1 MLCQIGM
8 DAQTGTVRGNI
19 FDKETAEPIIYG
31 TVYIE
36 GSTLATTTDL
46 NGFFTLNKIPVGEQ
60 TVMITY
66 IGYDTLKTEVTIQDG
81 GIVYKQLYLVPSSV
95 TLDEINISGRR
106 EQRRTSVEISK
117 VTVTPKQIKALPSA
131 GGVPDIAQYLT
142 VLPGVVSTGDQG
154 GQLYIRGGSPV
165 QNKVL
170 LDGMTIYNPFHSLGF
185 FSVFETEIIQSVE
198 VLSGGFNAEHG
209 GRISAIVDLKTRAG
223 NKKRFGGL
231 VGLNPFQANVI
242 LEGPIKKLKDDGGG
256 SSSFI
261 LTGKHSFIDQTS
273 KTLYSNLADSIGL
286 PFQFTDI
293 YGKINSTGANGS
305 TFNAFGFNF
314 NDAVSYENI
323 ADYKWDSYG
332 GGANFTLIP
341 NNSSMI
347 VNGNINYS
355 SYSTEF
361 VEGEGTPR
369 VSDIQGFNAGLNFS
383 FFGNDSE
390 VKYGFEVNG
399 FRTNFEFVNFVGN
412 TIEQFNNTTEISG
425 FGKYKAKFGNLILE
439 PSLRVQ
445 FYTSL
450 SDISIEPR
458 FGMKYNISDNF
469 RFKFGAGLYS
479 QNLISTANDRDV
491 VNLFNGFLSG
501 PENRVFKPNS
511 TEPIDHR
518 LQKSIQGVVGFE
530 LDLGKNIELTVEPYY
545 KRFTQLFELN
555 RNKLSITDPDF
566 ITETGEAYGID
577 LLYKYETKR
586 SLIWITYSY
595 GFVNRDDGEQVYP
608 TTFDR
613 RHNANVLAS
622 YSFGNKGSWEVSARW
637 NLGSGFPFTLTQGFY
652 GDNRFL
658 DGIGTD
664 VGTVN
669 PQLGII
675 FSETRNG
682 GRLPYYHR
690 LDLSLK
696 KTLKVSKYGEFQAI
710 ASVTNVYDRRNIF
723 YFDRVRYSRVDQLPI
738 LPSLGVQLKF

>member
-1 MLCQIGM
+1 
-8 DAQTGTVRGNI
+8 
-19 FDKETAEPIIYG
+19 
-31 TVYIE
+31 
-36 GSTLATTTDL
+36 
-46 NGFFTLNKIPVGEQ
+46 
-60 TVMITY
+60 
-66 IGYDTLKTEVTIQDG
+66 
-81 GIVYKQLYLVPSSV
+81 
-95 TLDEINISGRR
+95 
-106 EQRRTSVEISK
+106 
-117 VTVTPKQIKALPSA
+117 
-131 GGVPDIAQYLT
+131 
-142 VLPGVVSTGDQG
+142 
-154 GQLYIRGGSPV
+154 
-165 QNKVL
+165 
-170 LDGMTIYNPFHSLGF
+170 
-185 FSVFETEIIQSVE
+185 
-198 VLSGGFNAEHG
+198 
-209 GRISAIVDLKTRAG
+209 
-223 NKKRFGGL
+223 
-231 VGLNPFQANVI
+231 
-242 LEGPIKKLKDDGGG
+242 
-256 SSSFI
+256 
-261 LTGKHSFIDQTS
+261 
-273 KTLYSNLADSIGL
+273 
-286 PFQFTDI
+286 
-293 YGKINSTGANGS
+293 
-305 TFNAFGFNF
+305 
-314 NDAVSYENI
+314 
-323 ADYKWDSYG
+323 
-332 GGANFTLIP
+332 
-341 NNSSMI
+341 
-347 VNGNINYS
+347 
-355 SYSTEF
+355 
-361 VEGEGTPR
+361 
-369 VSDIQGFNAGLNFS
+369 
-383 FFGNDSE
+383 
-390 VKYGFEVNG
+390 
-399 FRTNFEFVNFVGN
+399 
-412 TIEQFNNTTEISG
+412 
-425 FGKYKAKFGNLILE
+425 
-439 PSLRVQ
+439 
-445 FYTSL
+445 
-450 SDISIEPR
+450 
-458 FGMKYNISDNF
+458 
-469 RFKFGAGLYS
+469 
-479 QNLISTANDRDV
+479 LISTANDRDV